1 MNKTNLQRFAEL
13 FKDEDNIQNLILDN
27 FSNQDDDKYTLNGI
41 DYYIFTKSEV
51 QDLLDEDFE
60 NEVEEL
66 SDFLGYGRGSEF
78 SQFKDIVRN
87 AISIEF
93 NDKDVASDFDN
104 LKDYEFESMDD
115 LIFVYTRKY

>member
-13 FKDEDNIQNLILDN
+13 FKDEENIQNLILDN
-27 FSNQDDDKYTLNGI
+27 FSNQNDDKYTLNGVE
-41 DYYIFTKSEV
+41 YYIFTKSEV

-78 SQFKDIVRN
+78 SQFKDIVRS

>member
-66 SDFLGYGRGSEF
+66 SDFLGYGKGSEF
-78 SQFKDIVRN
+78 SQFKDIVRS
-87 AISIEF
+87 AISIDY
-93 NDKDVASDFDN
+93 NDKSVPNDFDN

-115 LIFVYTRKY
+115 SIFVYTRKY